1 MTYTGTA
8 PIRVFGD
15 ITLCLNGHTLDLNGN
30 YIYLCNGASL
40 TLCDC
45 AAEEGDHGSS
55 ITGGSATHGA
65 VYVDDGGTFDMTGGA
80 IAGNSG
86 TGVYVKGTFNIT
98 GGSISGN
105 TANYGAAA
113 GCM

>member
-45 AAEEGDHGSS
+45 AAEEGDHGGS